1 MLPPDVRL
9 LLLHVQ
15 AAVVGLTCRTD
26 AIELLEKRV
35 RSRFSHRR
43 QLVLELT
50 AADTPLG
57 VLQVLVLLQTRLK

>member
-1 MLPPDVRL
+1 MLPADVL
-9 LLLHVQ
+9 LLHLHVQ

-50 AADTPLG
+50 AADAPG
-57 VLQVLVLLQTRLK
+57 VLQTLMVL

>member
-1 MLPPDVRL
+1 MLPADVL
-9 LLLHVQ
+9 LVRLHVQ

-50 AADTPLG
+50 VADAPG
-57 VLQVLVLLQTRLK
+57 VLQMLVVL